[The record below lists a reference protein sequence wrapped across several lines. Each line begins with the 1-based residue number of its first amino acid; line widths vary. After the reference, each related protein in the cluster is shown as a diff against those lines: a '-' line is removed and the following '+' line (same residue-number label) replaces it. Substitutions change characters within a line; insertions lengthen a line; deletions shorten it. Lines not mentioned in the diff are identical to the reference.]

1 MDSKHP
7 NMSIDYHGG
16 VVIATLTDEKI
27 LNEAQLQ
34 GLEGSI
40 MPLVEQ
46 SPNIQLVVNFSNVKF
61 LTSSVLGLL
70 IRISK
75 KVYEAE
81 GRLRL
86 CSITPK
92 ILEIFKITRL
102 DKIFEIFPDVDEAL
116 VGLKK
121 S

>member
-1 MDSKHP
+1 MDNMNP
-7 NMSIDYHGG
+7 NLSIKFFGPI
-16 VVIATLTDEKI
+16 VVATLTDEKI
-27 LNEAQLQ
+27 LDEQQLQ
-34 GLEGSI
+34 SLEGSFI
-40 MPLVEQ
+40 PLIEQ
-46 SPNIQLVVNFSNVKF
+46 NDKIKLIIDFGKVQF

-81 GRLRL
+81 GVLRL
-86 CSITPK
+86 CSINPK
-92 ILEIFKITRL
+92 ILEVFKITRL
-102 DKIFEIFPDVDEAL
+102 DKIFEIFPSADDAA